1 VELKHELEIEHLE
14 KQKQE
19 ELHQAKLNFFTNI
32 AHEIRTP
39 LTLMV
44 GPVDHLVERVQD
56 NSMKKELAMVKSN
69 SDRLMRLL
77 NQLLDFHKQETGNVK
92 LKIRKENFTEFIR
105 DTLAPFQDFAHAR
118 KISIDLAVEDECIP
132 LWFDRDELSKVF
144 YNLLVNAFKFTP
156 GGGNVNVQITKQLT
170 AVEGAFYVKITLED
184 NGLGIPAVQLEKIFH
199 RFYQAE
205 NTGIQ
210 EAGFGIGLALAKGI
224 IDLHQGQIHVES
236 HEATNEEQGFTRFTI
251 LLRSGHAHFEDDQI
265 LHEELMNVASVN
277 PLKEHAVLQ
286 SIENENIPT
295 NTDKPLILVVED
307 NDEIRAYIKGI
318 LLQHYE
324 VLEGR
329 NGTEGWE
336 IATENLPDLILS
348 DVVMPNMSGLQLLS
362 KLKNDQRTSHIPV
375 IMLTARSTV
384 NHQVEGLETGAD
396 DYLPKPFNVV
406 LLQAKIKN
414 HLAIREKLKEKYS
427 RIVTL
432 QPQHQE
438 VEDPDDKFLQ
448 RLMAIL
454 EEHIVES
461 DFNVSRLVREIG
473 MSRPVLFR
481 KTKMLTGLSV
491 IDLIRNVRLKKA
503 EMLLRQKKLS
513 ISEVAFTVGFSDPKY
528 FSKTFRNHF
537 GKTPSQ
543 YLDELE

>member
-1 VELKHELEIEHLE
+1 VELQHELEIEHLE
-14 KQKQE
+14 KVKQE
-19 ELHQAKLNFFTNI
+19 ELHQAKLNFFTNV

-44 GPVDHLVERVQD
+44 GPVEQLASRLHDPSVAKEIGLV
-56 NSMKKELAMVKSN
+56 KTN

-77 NQLLDFHKQETGNVK
+77 NQLLDFHKQETGNVR
-92 LKIRKENFTEFIR
+92 LRVRKEDFI
-105 DTLAPFQDFAHAR
+105 DFIHETILPFQDFAHAR
-118 KISIDLAVEDECIP
+118 KISIELNTEVPHIA
-132 LWFDRDELSKVF
+132 LWFDRNELSKVF
-144 YNLLVNAFKFTP
+144 YNLLANAFKFTP
-156 GGGNVNVQITKQLT
+156 GGGKVSVSITREL
-170 AVEGAFYVKITLED
+170 AEAEGSFNLLITIED
-184 NGLGIPAVQLEKIFH
+184 NGLGISAAQLEKIFH

-224 IDLHQGQIHVES
+224 IDLHHGEIHVES
-236 HEATNEEQGFTRFTI
+236 REATNREQGFTRFTI
-251 LLRSGHAHFEDDQI
+251 TLRSGNAHFDQSQI
-265 LHEELMNVASVN
+265 SHEQVN
-277 PLKEHAVLQ
+277 TAETLKAESWTPAPEKTEKISDQGDRPLVL
-286 SIENENIPT
+286 
-295 NTDKPLILVVED
+295 LVED
-307 NDEIRAYIKGI
+307 HDDIRNYIRDI
-318 LLQHYE
+318 LIHHYE
-324 VLEGR
+324 VLEAR
-329 NGTEGWE
+329 NGLEGWE
-336 IATENLPDLILS
+336 LATENLPDLIVS
-348 DVVMPNMSGLQLLS
+348 DVMMPQLNGLDLVN

-375 IMLTARSTV
+375 ILLTARSTV

-396 DYLPKPFNVV
+396 DYLPKPFNVQ
-406 LLQAKIKN
+406 LLLAKIKS
-414 HLAIREKLKEKYS
+414 HLAVREKLKEKYS

-454 EEHIVES
+454 EENIVNS
-461 DFNVSRLVREIG
+461 DFNVSKLVREIG

-503 EMLLRQKKLS
+503 EMLLKQKKLS

-528 FSKTFRNHF
+528 FSKTFRAHF

-543 YLDELE
+543 YLEELG